1 MLFQARTYSV
11 LVVSASEKFNSSTTS
26 LLSVTDYW
34 PVTYADSVGLARRR
48 LLECAYDIVL
58 INAPLPD
65 DFGMRLAID
74 ICGSSQAGVLLF
86 VKNELHDEIYSK
98 VVEYGVM
105 TISKPTSTQMVA
117 QSLRLLCAVRE
128 RLRRMEER
136 QLTVQEKIG
145 VMATVTDVLAKYGIS
160 ISSLMQPEGT
170 SGDQVPLLIVTHA
183 AKEVA
188 MKQALSE
195 IENLDCVKDKV
206 VMFRIEDI

>member
-34 PVTYADSVGLARRR
+34 SVTYADSVGLARRR

-136 QLTVQEKIG
+136 QLTVQEKIDEIRL
-145 VMATVTDVLAKYGIS
+145 VNRAKW
-160 ISSLMQPEGT
+160 
-170 SGDQVPLLIVTHA
+170 LLIEKMHMTENEAHHHI
-183 AKEVA
+183 E
-188 MKQALSE
+188 KQSMDLRISKSE
-195 IENLDCVKDKV
+195 IA
-206 VMFRIEDI
+206 EDIIKTYQ